1 MNVTSPVNF
10 SQNLPSARTGL
21 PAAGAEENSTP
32 FSGGRYALSPE
43 KWSTVLWGTRQM
55 WKAKVYRSASRGAS
69 LKEDRFFRHRRALAE
84 YGDGRRGD
92 GEGAARHHVP
102 ADISQLVPFS
112 ACFPLS
118 RGAALPQ
125 GRKDS
130 ANGRSGHLRRELRP
144 PMSPGILSFF
154 GFCSGKGAVFP
165 FFRKKSVKF
174 CRFCLYFYS

>member
-1 MNVTSPVNF
+1 
-10 SQNLPSARTGL
+10 
-21 PAAGAEENSTP
+21 
-32 FSGGRYALSPE
+32 
-43 KWSTVLWGTRQM
+43 M
-55 WKAKVYRSASRGAS
+55 WKAKFYRSASRGAS
-69 LKEDRFFRHRRALAE
+69 LKADRFFRHRRALAWCGRTNIGALAE

-92 GEGAARHHVP
+92 GEGVARHHVP

-165 FFRKKSVKF
+165 FFSQKICQIFPVLPLLLF
-174 CRFCLYFYS
+174 VIFL

>member
-1 MNVTSPVNF
+1 
-10 SQNLPSARTGL
+10 
-21 PAAGAEENSTP
+21 
-32 FSGGRYALSPE
+32 
-43 KWSTVLWGTRQM
+43 M
-55 WKAKVYRSASRGAS
+55 WKAKFYRSASRGAS

-92 GEGAARHHVP
+92 GEGVARHHVP

-154 GFCSGKGAVFP
+154 GFCSGKGTVFP
-165 FFRKKSVKF
+165 FFRKKSSSARVGRGCSKACIIITVKAGYQDILTDF
-174 CRFCLYFYS
+174 SAQYEEWKKENSDVNDSCRK

>member
-1 MNVTSPVNF
+1 
-10 SQNLPSARTGL
+10 
-21 PAAGAEENSTP
+21 
-32 FSGGRYALSPE
+32 
-43 KWSTVLWGTRQM
+43 M
-55 WKAKVYRSASRGAS
+55 WKAKFYRSASRGAS
-69 LKEDRFFRHRRALAE
+69 LKADRFFRHRRALAE

-92 GEGAARHHVP
+92 GEGVARHHVP

-130 ANGRSGHLRRELRP
+130 SNGRSGHLRRELRP

-154 GFCSGKGAVFP
+154 GFCSGKCAVFP
-165 FFRKKSVKF
+165 FFRKKSSVTSQNNIQKSRVTTTYGAF
-174 CRFCLYFYS
+174 HCGRLQNGYKM